1 MDLQSFIDESGALA
15 SELGAA
21 FYFDPITSAAG
32 EAIGLDVLTF
42 YALGRAGVM
51 GDPESS
57 VISSAFGYFK
67 PTIVDFLWQEGKAKV
82 DPRTAAQ
89 AHLAAAHAFAEQYFA
104 GIDELEAF
112 CGALER
118 VVIAHERG
126 SSPLFAA
133 YASLPLPAEPVA
145 RAYQL
150 VVTLRELRGGSH
162 LAAIVASGLEPRVAH
177 FIARPDMFT
186 TFGWSNDDVPEV
198 GNAEIEAMSCAQDL
212 TDRLVAPSLALL
224 SSEDREVVLRVL
236 RAMRAAWQGEVIPAD
251 LL

>member
-1 MDLQSFIDESGALA
+1 
-15 SELGAA
+15 
-21 FYFDPITSAAG
+21 
-32 EAIGLDVLTF
+32 
-42 YALGRAGVM
+42 
-51 GDPESS
+51 
-57 VISSAFGYFK
+57 
-67 PTIVDFLWQEGKAKV
+67 
-82 DPRTAAQ
+82 
-89 AHLAAAHAFAEQYFA
+89 HLAAAHAFAQQYFA

-118 VVIAHERG
+118 VIIAHELG

-162 LAAIVASGLEPRVAH
+162 LTAIVASGLEPRVAH

-236 RAMRAAWQGEVIPAD
+236 RAMRGAWQGEVIPAD